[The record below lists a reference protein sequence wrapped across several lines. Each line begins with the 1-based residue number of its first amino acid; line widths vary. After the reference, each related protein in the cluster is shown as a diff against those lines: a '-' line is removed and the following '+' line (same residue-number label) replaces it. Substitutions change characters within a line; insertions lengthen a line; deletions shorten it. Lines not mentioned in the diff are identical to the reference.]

1 MAECGTPCGKAGTP
15 WPLRAADP
23 ATPAYAVFDTE
34 NWPDTADIFHLLHE
48 RGSAERKLVGV
59 AESCTG
65 GLIASSITDFS
76 GSSRW
81 FYGGWIVY
89 SNHAKHNFLGVNPY
103 EIQEQGAV
111 SEAVVRSLLAGVFE
125 HSPCA
130 WAMAV
135 SGVAGPEG
143 GSPAKPVG
151 TVWLGAARRDGQALV
166 RHFRF
171 DGGRAEVRRDAAEAA
186 ALTLLELMQVRE
198 FGIDMCYKL

>member
-1 MAECGTPCGKAGTP
+1 MAECGTVFGGSGRS
-15 WPLRAADP
+15 WPLSSSDP
-23 ATPAYAVFDTE
+23 ELPAYASFGSGV
-34 NWPDTADIFHLLHE
+34 WPASADIFGCLHE
-48 RGSAERKLVGV
+48 RGSSERKLVGV

-65 GLIASSITDFS
+65 GLIASSITDFP

-89 SNHAKHNFLGVNPY
+89 SNHAKHHCLGVNPY
-103 EIQEQGAV
+103 DIQEQGAV
-111 SEAVVRSLLAGVFE
+111 SETVVRSLLAGVFE

-135 SGVAGPEG
+135 SGVAGPDG

-151 TVWLGAARRDGQALV
+151 TVWLGAASREGQAIV

-171 DGGRAEVRRDAAEAA
+171 DGGRADVRRGAAEAA